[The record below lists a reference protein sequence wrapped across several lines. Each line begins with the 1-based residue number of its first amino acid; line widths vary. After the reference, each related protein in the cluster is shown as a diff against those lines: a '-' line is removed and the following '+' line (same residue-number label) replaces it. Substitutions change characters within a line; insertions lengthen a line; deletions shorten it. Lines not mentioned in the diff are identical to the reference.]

1 MTKMEETYF
10 EDPNP
15 AHVLL
20 LVLVKY
26 GLATPYDMLSQA
38 GMGVGQ
44 TSPGLKRLEQARL
57 LTGTSHARGSIR
69 YAITE
74 KGEDELRAQLESG
87 RMRYWW
93 LEESNVYRSIPRTL
107 LLAWLYA
114 GSQQVSDCMDAAVRE
129 LQTLARIKKQ
139 EAQQLREAMLRS
151 QAKCR
156 RDGLADQQGSVVAAV
171 YQWLKAESDA
181 ALLAV
186 QVEAMKTME
195 PLLATLPTPPKQ

>member
-1 MTKMEETYF
+1 MTKMEEAYF
-10 EDPNP
+10 ENPNP
-15 AHVLL
+15 LHVLL
-20 LVLVKY
+20 LVFVKR
-26 GLATPYDMLSQA
+26 GLATTYDLKSEA
-38 GMGVGQ
+38 GMSVGL
-44 TSPGLKRLEQARL
+44 TATALRRLEDAGL
-57 LTGTSHARGSIR
+57 LISKPGPRKNVR

-74 KGEDELRAQLESG
+74 KGEGELRAQLDSG

-93 LEESNVYRSIPRTL
+93 LEESNVYRSLPRTL